1 MGLEANSAAQ
11 TNSSADRSASADVVV
26 IGSLSMDIVIRVP
39 RLPGRGETL
48 KGSTFD
54 TFPGGK
60 GNNQALAAARCGASV
75 AMIGKVGADAY
86 GQVLLDTLK
95 DNGVNTNGM
104 TKDSEQTTGIA
115 NIWVGPSG
123 ENSIVIV
130 PNANNSMTPEYVS
143 AKTNLLSNAKVLLLQ
158 LEIPAETVLEAA
170 KVARSKGLIVILNP
184 APAPETGLSAELLK
198 NVDVIVPNETEA
210 HLLTG
215 INPTSPELAHQCAR
229 KLLELGPK
237 GVILTLGERGALI
250 LESSQPDKPQ
260 TVEAFKVSVVDSTA
274 AGDAF
279 CGALAMRMAKGD
291 SLAEAAKYGCAAGSL
306 ACTKA
311 GAVPSLPRLPELEK
325 LIGSQ

>member
-1 MGLEANSAAQ
+1 VGTSVEADVVTETMAE
-11 TNSSADRSASADVVV
+11 VVV

-48 KGSTFD
+48 KGTTFD

-60 GNNQALAAARCGASV
+60 GNNQALAAARSGATV
-75 AMIGKVGADAY
+75 AMIGKVGDDAY
-86 GQVLLDTLK
+86 GQILVDTLK
-95 DNGVNTNGM
+95 ENGVNTQGM
-104 TKDSEQTTGIA
+104 TKDKEQTTGIA

-130 PNANNSMTPEYVS
+130 PNANNAMTPAYIS
-143 AKTNLLSNAKVLLLQ
+143 SKSDLLANAKVLLLQ
-158 LEIPAETVLEAA
+158 LEIPTEAVIAAA
-170 KVARSKGLIVILNP
+170 KLARSKGLTVILNP
-184 APAPETGLSAELLK
+184 APAPENGLPAELLQ
-198 NVDVIVPNETEA
+198 NIDVIVPNETEA

-215 INPTSPELAHQCAR
+215 IDPSSPELAHQCAR
-229 KLLELGPK
+229 KLLDLGPK

-250 LESSQPDKPQ
+250 LESSASDKPQ
-260 TVEAFKVSVVDSTA
+260 TVSAFKVSVVDSTA

-279 CGALAMRMAKGD
+279 CGALAMRLAKGD
-291 SLAEAAKYGCAAGSL
+291 TLAEAAQYGCAAGSL

-325 LIGSQ
+325 LIGCR

>member
-1 MGLEANSAAQ
+1 MDSKARTQ
-11 TNSSADRSASADVVV
+11 ADVLV

-60 GNNQALAAARCGASV
+60 GNNQALAAARSGAAV
-75 AMIGKVGADAY
+75 AMIGKVGDDAY
-86 GQVLLDTLK
+86 GQILLDTLK
-95 DNGVNTNGM
+95 ENGVNTEGM
-104 TKDSEQTTGIA
+104 SKDSAQTTGIA

-130 PNANNSMTPEYVS
+130 PNANNAMTPLYVAS
-143 AKTNLLSNAKVLLLQ
+143 QKALLNDAKVLLLQ
-158 LEIPAETVLEAA
+158 LEIPTETVIEAA
-170 KVARSKGLIVILNP
+170 KLARAEGLTVILNP
-184 APAPETGLSAELLK
+184 APAPENGLPAELLQ

-215 INPTSPELAHQCAR
+215 INPTTPELAHKCAL
-229 KLLELGPK
+229 KLIEMGPK
-237 GVILTLGERGALI
+237 GVILTLGERGAMI
-250 LESSQPDKPQ
+250 LESANPDKPQ
-260 TVEAFKVSVVDSTA
+260 TVSAFKVAVVDSTA

-279 CGALAMRMAKGD
+279 CGTLAMRLAKGD
-291 SLAEAAKYGCAAGSL
+291 SLVEAAKYGCAAGSL

-311 GAVPSLPRLPELEK
+311 GAVPSLPGLAELEN
-325 LIGSQ
+325 LIGCK